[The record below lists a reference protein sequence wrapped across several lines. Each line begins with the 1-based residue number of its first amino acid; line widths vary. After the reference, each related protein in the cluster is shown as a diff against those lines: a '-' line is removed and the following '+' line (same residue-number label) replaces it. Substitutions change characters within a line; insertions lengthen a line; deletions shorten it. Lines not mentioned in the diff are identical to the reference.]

1 MRRSDICLYLGP
13 ADRAELQALLSN
25 RNTPRK
31 LAWRAEIVLV
41 TADGQGT
48 VEIMRRTGMSKPT
61 VWRWQARYLDEGVPG
76 LKRDKTRPSR
86 VPPLPREVRLK
97 VIAKTVQET
106 PPNATHW
113 SRATMAEA
121 VGISPSSVGRIWADA
136 GLKPHIVKGF
146 EVSNDPIFEEKVTEI
161 VGLYLDPPDR
171 AVVLCVD
178 EKSQIQALDRT
189 QPGLPLKKGRAAT
202 MTHDYK
208 RHGTTTLFAALDVK
222 SGMVIGDC
230 MPRHRAKE
238 FLTFLRRID
247 RAVLKPRD
255 IHLVLD
261 NYATHKTHEVKAW
274 LYKHPRFKLH
284 FTPTSAS
291 WLNMVERFFAEI
303 TTRRI
308 RRGSHTSIDDLKA
321 AIYDYLLLHNAKPKP
336 FVWSKTADDIIARE
350 RPALDALD
358 EIGSNRL
365 TQNTSG
371 YSTSG
376 STTPSPSR
384 STVRRPPKIFSPEN
398 DARWTN
404 SMQSEKIINGHV
416 RKSTGSC

>member
-1 MRRSDICLYLGP
+1 MRRPDICLYICS

-31 LAWRAEIVLV
+31 LAWRAGIVLA

-48 VEIMRRTGMSKPT
+48 VEIMRQTGMSKPT
-61 VWRWQARYLDEGVPG
+61 VWRWQERYLEEGVAG
-76 LKRDKTRPSR
+76 LRRDKTRPSR
-86 VPPLPREVRLK
+86 VPPLPRETRLR

-136 GLKPHIVKGF
+136 GLKPHVLKGF
-146 EVSNDPIFEEKVTEI
+146 KVSNDPMFEAKVTEI

-222 SGMVIGDC
+222 SGLVIGEC
-230 MPRHRAKE
+230 MPRHRARE
-238 FLTFLRRID
+238 FLSFLRRID
-247 RAVLKPRD
+247 RAVKKPRD
-255 IHLVLD
+255 IHIVLD
-261 NYATHKTHEVKAW
+261 NYATHKTPDVLAW
-274 LYKHPRFKLH
+274 LEAHPRFKLH

-291 WLNMVERFFAEI
+291 WLNLVERFFAEI

-308 RRGSHTSIDDLKA
+308 RRGSYSSVGDLEG
-321 AIYDYLLLHNAKPKP
+321 AIYDYLLQHNTKPKP
-336 FVWSKTADDIIARE
+336 FVWSKTAEDIITRE
-350 RPALDALD
+350 RRALDALD
-358 EIGSNRL
+358 EIRGNR
-365 TQNTSG
+365 
-371 YSTSG
+371 
-376 STTPSPSR
+376 
-384 STVRRPPKIFSPEN
+384 
-398 DARWTN
+398 
-404 SMQSEKIINGHV
+404 
-416 RKSTGSC
+416 